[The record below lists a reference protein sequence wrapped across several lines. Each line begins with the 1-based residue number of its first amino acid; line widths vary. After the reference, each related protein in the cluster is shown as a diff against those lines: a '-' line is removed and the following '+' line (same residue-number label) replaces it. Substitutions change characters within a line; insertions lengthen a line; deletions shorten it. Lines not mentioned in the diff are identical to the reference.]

1 MEPAPN
7 LIEDAAFAYTRL
19 VRKVNEDAAAAIE
32 KIHADFGSQAALR
45 AALIITILKMEV
57 QQNHWIPKIDL
68 YDHLLE
74 DYPDALVLTKYAM
87 NCCLQSWA
95 ITEVE
100 TIDGPNWQVH
110 EVNSDARPPRKL
122 RQTPESGRSAQQT
135 LGDDNLDTQRG

>member
-7 LIEDAAFAYTRL
+7 LFEDAAFAYTRL
-19 VRKVNEDAAAAIE
+19 VRKVNEEAAAAIE

-45 AALIITILKMEV
+45 AALIVTILKMEV

-87 NCCLQSWA
+87 TCCLQDWA
-95 ITEVE
+95 ITQVE
-100 TIDGPNWQVH
+100 TMDAPNWQVH
-110 EVNSDARPPRKL
+110 EAHPDSRPLRKL
-122 RQTPESGRSAQQT
+122 RPTLESVR
-135 LGDDNLDTQRG
+135 